1 MHYRYWA
8 TIICLLP
15 ILNTCFCQNQSEDDQ
30 IFENMRVEIIE
41 TSFNNP
47 AKITLPFTN
56 VEVLDCRPDT
66 TMIGFYETPLKRF
79 LKLNFKNGL
88 SGLTN
93 DFLLNNYGFQSD
105 LQSPGLLLCIKNFW
119 ASTAIE
125 VGSEDI
131 TTNEFTKGII
141 VKVDAYTRFGN
152 LYQPLA
158 RVEFNYLL
166 AAINKS
172 NIKEIIE
179 VVLKAAM
186 KEILA
191 KTDKLKQENKQLK
204 RAQIESF
211 NSAANSIPILS
222 DTHLVRGVYNSFK
235 EFKMNQP
242 ASRAFEVQNGRLGDM
257 VFVKDA
263 GGQEA
268 PERNAWGYCD
278 GKKIFMKMSDKFYE
292 LHRCGQTFNVFGA
305 IQLTRRR
312 NIKAGNVLL
321 LGLAA
326 GAVGSQNK
334 KTTYYLLDKPYQLEM
349 NNGEVY

>member
-1 MHYRYWA
+1 MHYKYRA
-8 TIICLLP
+8 TIIFLFTV
-15 ILNTCFCQNQSEDDQ
+15 LNTCFCQDHSEDDQ

-41 TSFNNP
+41 TSFNKP
-47 AKITLPFTN
+47 AKITIPFTK

-66 TMIGFYETPLKRF
+66 TMIGFYETPLKKF

-88 SGLTN
+88 SSLTN
-93 DFLLNNYGFQSD
+93 NFLLNNYAFQSD

-131 TTNEFTKGII
+131 TTNEFTKGIV
-141 VKVDAYTRFGN
+141 VKVDAYAHFGDF
-152 LYQPLA
+152 YQPLA
-158 RVEFNYLL
+158 RVEFYHLL

-172 NIKEIIE
+172 NIKQIIE
-179 VVLKAAM
+179 VVLQTAM
-186 KEILA
+186 KEILT
-191 KTDKLKQENKQLK
+191 KTDKLKQENKQLT
-204 RAQIESF
+204 REQIDIF

-222 DTHLVRGVYNSFK
+222 DTYLVRGVYNSFK

-242 ASRAFEVQNGRLGDM
+242 ASRDFEVQNGRLGDM
-257 VFVKDA
+257 IFVKDA
-263 GGQEA
+263 AGQEA

-305 IQLTRRR
+305 IQLTRRS